1 MKKVALVL
9 KGYPRLSETFIAQ
22 EILEMEKAEIDII
35 IYSLRHPTDKEIHP
49 IHRKI
54 KAKIVYLPEYLYLHP
69 WRVLSGLAKSIR
81 YGKFTKLLGIFFK
94 DLRRDFTTNRVR
106 RFGQGMVLYNEIQ
119 PDREWIYAHFLHT
132 PASVARYCS
141 VLSSLPWSCSAHAKD
156 IWTSPEW
163 ELTEKIRDLQ
173 WLVTCTKSNHNFL
186 GSLADNPEKIN
197 LLYHGLD
204 LARFPVKDSIKPE
217 PVGDK
222 KEVFI
227 IASVGRAVNKKGYD
241 ILLQSLSSL
250 PVELPWRF
258 IHVGGGELSEK
269 LKAQAISLD
278 IHNRIEWKGAQ
289 SSEAVLALYR
299 QADIFVLP
307 SRIDETGDRD
317 GLPNVIMEA
326 MSQRLPCVA
335 TRISGIP
342 EIIVDGCNGL
352 LVEPDDSDQLTIAI
366 VKLWEDTN
374 LREVLGIQ
382 AREDIVKNFS
392 LNSSITQL
400 LPKFV

>member
-22 EILEMEKAEIDII
+22 EILEMEKAGIDLI

-49 IHRKI
+49 IHREI
-54 KAKIVYLPEYLYLHP
+54 NAKVIYLPEYLYLHP
-69 WRVLSGLAKSIR
+69 RRVLSGFVKSIR
-81 YGKFTKLLGIFFK
+81 YGNFSKLLGMFFK
-94 DLRRDFTTNRVR
+94 DLLRDFTANRVR
-106 RFGQGMVLYNEIQ
+106 RFGQGMVLYNEIH

-156 IWTSPEW
+156 IWTSQKW
-163 ELTEKIRDLQ
+163 ELTEKISDLQ
-173 WLVTCTKSNHNFL
+173 WLVTCTKSNHDFL
-186 GSLADNPEKIN
+186 GSLTENPEKIN

-204 LARFPVKDSIKPE
+204 LARFPLKDSINTE
-217 PVGDK
+217 HIEGK
-222 KEVFI
+222 KEELI
-227 IASVGRAVNKKGYD
+227 ISSVGRAVNKKGYD

-250 PVELPWRF
+250 PAKLAWRF
-258 IHVGGGELSEK
+258 IHIGGGELSDK
-269 LKAQAISLD
+269 LKSQAISLG

-307 SRIDETGDRD
+307 SRIDKTGDRD

-326 MSQRLPCVA
+326 MSQRLPCIA

-342 EIIVDGCNGL
+342 EIIVDGSNGL
-352 LVEPDDSDQLTIAI
+352 LVEPDDSDQLTDAI

-374 LREVLGIQ
+374 LRKVLGIR
-382 AREDIVKNFS
+382 ARDDIVKNFS

-400 LPKFV
+400 LQKFV